1 MFTELSLSFVSTLPI
16 IESKCAVTMEG
27 VDLTDVFQYG
37 VVIQL
42 DSGEW
47 ISLLMMMSDSDSY
60 WVETGNEWPVKFAFR
75 GDCLN

>member
-1 MFTELSLSFVSTLPI
+1 
-16 IESKCAVTMEG
+16 MEG

-60 WVETGNEWPVKFAFR
+60 WVETGNGWPVKFAFR

>member
-1 MFTELSLSFVSTLPI
+1 MELSVLFVSTFPI
-16 IESKCAVTMEG
+16 IESKCAVAADG
-27 VDLTDVFQYG
+27 VDLTDLFEYR

-47 ISLLMMMSDSDSY
+47 ISLLMMMSNSDSY
-60 WVETGNEWPVKFAFR
+60 WVETGNGWPVKFAFR